1 MARSNGRS
9 IATKVSIEGEKQY
22 KSAVT
27 SINTALKTLKTE
39 MTAVTAVFQTNA
51 NSEAAL
57 SAKMSVLTQTLAKQK
72 EKIDVLNNAIKA
84 GKKAQDEWKS
94 AIEKTKS
101 QLDDNNKKLA
111 ATDEKTR
118 ESGKQWLTYKTQVDA
133 ARSELKSLENSSE
146 DTADAQEKLKT
157 KIADLEGKMK
167 ELDSSTNGA
176 ASETGKLLES
186 QEEITR
192 TLTTQEGKLQG
203 VTNKTEKWQ
212 QQLNTARAEEAN
224 LKVEID
230 KTNGYLSEAKN
241 SADRCATSIDKMGKE
256 VKEAAEDMEDG
267 AESTERVS
275 ESFDALSSILI
286 TSGVVNGI
294 KKVKDALEEC
304 VDVSADF
311 HYTMATVQAVSGAT
325 TDEMNKLETQ
335 AKDYASTTVFMAQDV
350 ANAYQVMG
358 QAGWTADEMLDSM
371 AGTMSLASA
380 ASEDLGDTTNIVV
393 DAMTA
398 FGYSADQ
405 AGHFADV
412 LARASA
418 DTNTSVALL
427 GNSFQACATTAGGM
441 GYSIDDVAVALGIM
455 ANNGLKAEMSGTA
468 LTTALTR
475 MSGANDTASAAMED
489 LGLTMF
495 ETSGQAKPLGQFL
508 GELRN
513 SFKGMTEEQK
523 INNAYM
529 LAGQRGMK
537 GLLAIVNASDDDW
550 NNLTESIANC
560 SGAAGEMSNIQLDTY
575 TGQVKLLQSA
585 TEGLEIAVGDKLT
598 PALGELAEGFTGV
611 STGLTDF
618 VENNEAAVPV
628 ITGVV
633 AALGTFTAGI
643 TVATTAVKVFQ
654 LVTSTFGAAINP
666 VAAIIGGVSA
676 AAGLLTAAFAKSA
689 NETDTWTAAIEDA
702 KETAEDWEETKQTL
716 EESQEKTMG
725 LMTSLIAL
733 MGQENKSAAQTA
745 QVKKTVE
752 ELNNSVEGLNLNYD
766 EQTDTLNMT
775 TEALESYVKT
785 MMLQQ
790 KAEAIV
796 NQMIQ
801 LEGNR
806 YSLEK
811 QLADAQEE
819 LAAAQDKVNEA
830 AKNGTIAWDSLTEQQ
845 EIAQGKCDDLQESL
859 DSTNGSYAALENQY
873 NSITGEIDE
882 YNQKT
887 EDATEGTSNLS
898 EMAEAAGDALEA
910 ETEEMQ
916 EANEALAD
924 VYAKAR
930 EATESGGQLRDVYN
944 DLEKEFE
951 KYKDTASEAAVK
963 TAEMQLAALN
973 LRATNEELI
982 TQYPGLVAGVESL
995 GFPLEDLSQWLI
1007 NNEISAEE
1015 WGEGVNSAKD
1025 SIVNGFEKL
1034 KTDAEISLSDM
1045 AANLEYN
1052 VQAYRNWDQNL
1063 ADLMAEA
1070 VANQDQGAIDLV
1082 NVMRGLGVG
1091 YATQVQAMVDDTEGK
1106 YEALTAEMGKVR
1118 EAGIL
1123 ETYNSTEAS
1132 KALITGAMTDIS
1144 TAGAEAIQTGDYEG
1158 AGAANAED
1166 YTGGIEDQEGTVET
1180 AAEAVSDAGANAAE
1194 GKKNKYK
1201 TAGAN
1206 AITQLKI
1213 GMLSQKNSVSV
1224 AVKTIAEGAA
1234 SQFNTVSWYSLGYN
1248 IASGVARGI
1257 NANSYLIKN
1266 AATAAAN
1273 AAYNSAK
1280 NKLGIHS
1287 PSRVMAQIG
1296 KYYDEGFAQGITE
1309 NISEVTKAANRMARE
1324 SATGVYQTGGRQETN
1339 KTTKPDNGAGNERL
1353 EQLLEQYLPE
1363 ILRKMENE
1371 TGITAKG
1378 LAKAISPYIDSD
1390 LGKTERR
1397 KSRGN

>member
-1 MARSNGRS
+1 MANGRS
-9 IATKVSIEGEKQY
+9 IATKVSIEGEKAY
-22 KSAVT
+22 KSAIS

-39 MTAVTAVFQTNA
+39 MTAVTATFQGNA
-51 NSEAAL
+51 NSQEAL
-57 SAKMSVLTQTLAKQK
+57 SAKLNTLVNTLAKQR
-72 EKIDVLNNAIKA
+72 EKIETLNKAIKA
-84 GKKAQDEWKS
+84 GKEAQQQWQNQIAKTQTALDKNAAE
-94 AIEKTKS
+94 IEK
-101 QLDDNNKKLA
+101 LDK
-111 ATDEKTR
+111 AT
-118 ESGKQWLTYKTQVDA
+118 SGGATQWLTYKKQLDA
-133 ARSELKSLENSSE
+133 TEQELEELKNTEG
-146 DTADAQEKLKT
+146 DTTEAQEELKT
-157 KIADLEGKMK
+157 KIAELKSKMK
-167 ELDSSTNGA
+167 ELDDSTGGV
-176 ASETGKLLES
+176 SEKMGSLLEE
-186 QEEITR
+186 QEKQTQ
-192 TLTTQEGKLQG
+192 TMTKQQEGLQK
-203 VTNKTEKWQ
+203 VTDKTERWQ
-212 QQLNTARAEEAN
+212 AQLNTAKAEEAN
-224 LKVEID
+224 LTVEIN
-230 KTNGYLSEAKN
+230 KTNGYLEEAKN
-241 SADRCATSIDKMGKE
+241 ASDRCATSIDKMGRE

-267 AESTERVS
+267 ADSASRVG
-275 ESFDALSSILI
+275 ESFDTLSSILI
-286 TSGVVNGI
+286 TSGVAEGI
-294 KKVKDALEEC
+294 RKVAAALKEC

-325 TDEMNKLETQ
+325 TDEMGKLEAQ

-358 QAGWTADEMLDSM
+358 QAGWTVDEMLDSM

-398 FGYSADQ
+398 FGYGADQ

-475 MSGANDTASAAMED
+475 MSGANETANGAMED

-495 ETSGQAKPLGQFL
+495 DTSGKAKPLGQFL
-508 GELRN
+508 GELRD
-513 SFKGMTEEQK
+513 SFAGMTEEQK

-537 GLLAIVNASDDDW
+537 GLLAIVNASDEDW

-560 SGAAGEMSNIQLDTY
+560 SGAAENMSNIQLDTY
-575 TGQVKLLQSA
+575 TGQVKLLESA

-598 PALGELAEGFTGV
+598 PALGELAEGFTKALN
-611 STGLTDF
+611 GLTGF
-618 VENNEAAVPV
+618 VNNNEEAVPV

-633 AALGTFTAGI
+633 AALATFTTGI

-654 LVTSTFGAAINP
+654 LVTSTFGAAMGP
-666 VAAIIGGVSA
+666 VGLIIGGVSA

-702 KETAEDWEETKQTL
+702 KETAEGWEETKQTI

-830 AKNGTIAWDSLTEQQ
+830 AKNGTTAWDSLTEQQ

-859 DSTNGSYAALENQY
+859 DSTNDSYAALENQY
-873 NSITGEIDE
+873 NSITGEIDQ

-887 EDATEGTSNLS
+887 EDASDQTGELGDT
-898 EMAEAAGDALEA
+898 AENTAGAVEEL
-910 ETEEMQ
+910 TEEMQ
-916 EANEALAD
+916 EANDALAD
-924 VYAKAR
+924 VTDKAA
-930 EATESGGQLRDVYN
+930 EATESGGDLRSIYE

-963 TAEMQLAALN
+963 TAEIQLAALN

-995 GFPLEDLSQWLI
+995 GIPLEDLSQWLI

-1015 WGEGVNSAKD
+1015 WGEGVNSVKD
-1025 SIVNGFEKL
+1025 SIINGFQKL
-1034 KTDAEISLSDM
+1034 STDAEISLSEM
-1045 AANLEYN
+1045 ADNLEYN
-1052 VQAYRNWDQNL
+1052 VQAYQNWDQNL
-1063 ADLMAEA
+1063 TDLMADA
-1070 VANQDQGAIDLV
+1070 VANHDQGAIDLI

-1091 YATQVQAMVDDTEGK
+1091 YATQVQAMVDDTAGN
-1106 YEALTAEMGKVR
+1106 YERLSAAMGEV
-1118 EAGIL
+1118 G
-1123 ETYNSTEAS
+1123 ETGGWAFYNSTNAS
-1132 KALITGAMTDIS
+1132 LARVDGLYEEYS
-1144 TAGAEAIQTGDYEG
+1144 TSGAETLQTGDYEG

-1166 YTGGIEDQEGTVET
+1166 YAGGIEDQTGTVET
-1180 AAEAVSDAGANAAE
+1180 AAEAVSDAGAGAAE
-1194 GKKNKYK
+1194 GEKSKYK
-1201 TAGAN
+1201 DAGGN
-1206 AITQLKI
+1206 AITQFKI
-1213 GMLSQKNSVSV
+1213 GMLGKQESVKV
-1224 AVKTIAEGAA
+1224 AAQTIAASAA
-1234 SQFNTVSWYSLGYN
+1234 SQFNSVSWYNVGYN
-1248 IASGVARGI
+1248 IAAGVARGI
-1257 NANSYLIKN
+1257 NANSWMIKQAAEN
-1266 AATAAAN
+1266 AAQNAYEAA
-1273 AAYNSAK
+1273 K
-1280 NKLGIHS
+1280 DKLGIRS
-1287 PSRVMAQIG
+1287 PSRVMAEVG
-1296 KYYDEGFAQGITE
+1296 RYYDEGFAQGITE
-1309 NISEVTKAANRMARE
+1309 HISEVTKAANRMSRE
-1324 SATGVYQTGGRQETN
+1324 SATGVYGAGSRAETAKKSAGN
-1339 KTTKPDNGAGNERL
+1339 DNGNQKL
-1353 EQLLEQYLPE
+1353 EKILEQYLPE
-1363 ILRKMENE
+1363 IVEKMDNGS
-1371 TGITAKG
+1371 GITAKG
-1378 LAKAISPYIDSD
+1378 LAKAVAPYIDSD
-1390 LGKTERR
+1390 LGNKERR
-1397 KSRGN
+1397 KRRGN

>member
-1 MARSNGRS
+1 MASRS

-22 KSAVT
+22 KSAIT
-27 SINTALKTLKTE
+27 SINTSLRTLKAE
-39 MTAVTAVFQTNA
+39 MTAVTAEFQTNA
-51 NSEAAL
+51 NSEDAL
-57 SAKMSVLTQTLAKQK
+57 RAKLGVLNQTLDKQR
-72 EKIDVLNNAIKA
+72 EKINTL
-84 GKKAQDEWKS
+84 KS
-94 AIEKTKS
+94 AIE
-101 QLDDNNKKLA
+101 
-111 ATDEKTR
+111 
-118 ESGKQWLTYKTQVDA
+118 SGKAAQNKYAESIQKIKEGLGKTNQELSKFDKTTQENGKTWLSYKTQLDA
-133 ARSELKSLENSSE
+133 ANQKLEALKKSTGDTSAEQAELKGN
-146 DTADAQEKLKT
+146 
-157 KIADLEGKMK
+157 IADLESKMK
-167 ELDSSTNGA
+167 DLETSTGGA
-176 ASETGKLLES
+176 AKTAGELLETQAQTQRTLAT
-186 QEEITR
+186 QEER
-192 TLTTQEGKLQG
+192 LQG

-212 QQLNTARAEEAN
+212 AQLYTAKSSEAD

-230 KTNGYLSEAKN
+230 KTNGYLNEAVN

-275 ESFDALSSILI
+275 ESFDALSSILV

-325 TDEMNKLETQ
+325 TDEMGKLETQ

-358 QAGWTADEMLDSM
+358 QAGWTVDEMLDSM
-371 AGTMSLASA
+371 KGTMSLASA
-380 ASEDLGDTTNIVV
+380 AGEDLGETTNIVV

-398 FGYSADQ
+398 FGYGADQ

-475 MSGANDTASAAMED
+475 MSGANDTAAGAMEE
-489 LGLTMF
+489 LGLTMY
-495 ETSGQAKPLGQFL
+495 ETGTGRAKPLSQFL
-508 GELRN
+508 GELRD
-513 SFKGMTEEQK
+513 SFAGMTEEQK

-560 SGAAGEMSNIQLDTY
+560 SGAAEEMSDIQLDTY
-575 TGQVKLLQSA
+575 TGQVKLLKSA
-585 TEGLEIAVGDKLT
+585 TEALEIAVGDKLT

-611 STGLTDF
+611 LTGLTGF

-633 AALGTFTAGI
+633 AALATFTAGI

-676 AAGLLTAAFAKSA
+676 AAGLLTAAFAQSA

-716 EESQEKTMG
+716 EESQEETMG

-819 LAAAQDKVNEA
+819 LAAAQDKVNKA
-830 AKNGTIAWDSLTEQQ
+830 AQNGTTAWDSLTEQQ
-845 EIAQGKCDDLQESL
+845 EIAQGKCDDLQGSL
-859 DSTNGSYAALENQY
+859 DSTNDSYAALENEY
-873 NSITGEIDE
+873 NSITGEIDQ
-882 YNQKT
+882 YNEKT
-887 EDATEGTSNLS
+887 EDATEETSNLS

-930 EATESGGQLRDVYN
+930 EATESGGDLRDVYN
-944 DLEKEFE
+944 ELESEFE

-995 GFPLEDLSQWLI
+995 GVPLEDLSQWLI
-1007 NNEISAEE
+1007 DSEISAEE

-1025 SIVNGFEKL
+1025 SIINGFEKL
-1034 KTDAEISLSDM
+1034 KTDAEISLSEM

-1052 VQAYRNWDQNL
+1052 VQAYQSWDQNL
-1063 ADLMAEA
+1063 EDLMAQA
-1070 VANQDQGAIDLV
+1070 VAANDQGAIDLV
-1082 NVMRGLGVG
+1082 NTMRDLGVG
-1091 YATQVQAMVDDTEGK
+1091 YAAQVQAMKDDTTGIFWDMADNME
-1106 YEALTAEMGKVR
+1106 
-1118 EAGIL
+1118 EAGKAGATGYYHGVEDSKQNASGIWQ
-1123 ETYNSTEAS
+1123 EISTEGTEDA
-1132 KALITGAMTDIS
+1132 
-1144 TAGAEAIQTGDYEG
+1144 QTGDYEG

-1166 YTGGIEDQEGTVET
+1166 YAGGIEDQEGTVET

-1194 GKKNKYK
+1194 GEKNKYK

-1213 GMLSQKNSVSV
+1213 GMMLQKNSASV

-1266 AATAAAN
+1266 AATRAAKT
-1273 AAYNSAK
+1273 AYNSAK
-1280 NKLGIHS
+1280 KTLGIHS
-1287 PSRVMAQIG
+1287 PSRVMAEVG
-1296 KYYDEGFAQGITE
+1296 RYYDEGFAQGITE

-1339 KTTKPDNGAGNERL
+1339 KTTKSDNGAGNERL

-1378 LAKAISPYIDSD
+1378 LAKAVSPYIDDD
-1390 LGKTERR
+1390 LGQTERR
-1397 KSRGN
+1397 RRRGN

>member
-57 SAKMSVLTQTLAKQK
+57 SAKMGVLTQTLAKQK

-94 AIEKTKS
+94 AIQKTKE
-101 QLDDNNKKLA
+101 QLEENNKKLA
-111 ATDEKTR
+111 SADEKTR

-133 ARSELKSLENSSE
+133 AKSELKSLKNSSE

-230 KTNGYLSEAKN
+230 QTNGYLSEAKN

-275 ESFDALSSILI
+275 ESFDALSSILV

-325 TDEMNKLETQ
+325 TDEMGKLETQ

-380 ASEDLGDTTNIVV
+380 ASEDLGNTTNIVV

-441 GYSIDDVAVALGIM
+441 GYSVDDVAVALGIM

-508 GELRN
+508 GELRD

-560 SGAAGEMSNIQLDTY
+560 SGAAEEMSNIQLDTY
-575 TGQVKLLQSA
+575 TGQVKLLESA

-598 PALGELAEGFTGV
+598 PALGELADGFTGV
-611 STGLTDF
+611 LTGLTGF

-654 LVTSTFGAAINP
+654 LVTSTFGAAMNP
-666 VAAIIGGVSA
+666 VALALGGISI
-676 AAGLLTAAFAKSA
+676 AAGLLV
-689 NETDTWTAAIEDA
+689 TDFT
-702 KETAEDWEETKQTL
+702 
-716 EESQEKTMG
+716 
-725 LMTSLIAL
+725 
-733 MGQENKSAAQTA
+733 
-745 QVKKTVE
+745 
-752 ELNNSVEGLNLNYD
+752 
-766 EQTDTLNMT
+766 
-775 TEALESYVKT
+775 ALEGAEEDFRGKHEAT
-785 MMLQQ
+785 MAGFDAETENIEVLAARLDELTSKSSLNAAEQ
-790 KAEAIV
+790 AEVEAIV
-796 NQMIQ
+796 GSLNGSIPNLGLEYDKLTGSVNLTTDAIISAAKAMANQ
-801 LEGNR
+801 
-806 YSLEK
+806 EK
-811 QLADAQEE
+811 ITEDYELLNTLTDKLAESQNTLSESEVSLADAQTAYDEALQE
-819 LAAAQDKVNEA
+819 YNEHLGEA
-830 AKNGTIAWDSLTEQQ
+830 PGVVTEYKDALNNAK
-845 EIAQGKCDDLQESL
+845 DDLEFWEDQVKR
-859 DSTNGSYAALENQY
+859 DTDAASGYQ
-873 NSITGEIDE
+873 TEIDNTTAE
-882 YNQKT
+882 IQELSSATTTASEET
-887 EDATEGTSNLS
+887 ENFTEFT
-898 EMAEAAGDALEA
+898 EAAGDALEA

-930 EATESGGQLRDVYN
+930 EATESGGQLRDTYN

-995 GFPLEDLSQWLI
+995 GVPLEDLSQWLI
-1007 NNEISAEE
+1007 ESEISAEE
-1015 WGEGVNSAKD
+1015 WGEKVNSAKD
-1025 SIVNGFEKL
+1025 SIVNGFQKL
-1034 KTDAEISLSDM
+1034 STDAEISLDEM

-1070 VANQDQGAIDLV
+1070 VANQDQGALDLV

-1091 YATQVQAMVDDTEGK
+1091 YATQVQAMVDDTAGK

-1144 TAGAEAIQTGDYEG
+1144 TAGAEAIQTGDYAG
-1158 AGAANAED
+1158 AGEANAEN
-1166 YTGGIEDQEGTVET
+1166 YAGGVEDQQGTVET

-1194 GKKNKYK
+1194 GEKDKYK
-1201 TAGAN
+1201 TAGVK

-1213 GMLSQKNSVSV
+1213 GMLSQKNSVSI

-1324 SATGVYQTGGRQETN
+1324 SATGVYQTGERQETS
-1339 KTTKPDNGAGNERL
+1339 KTTKSDNGAGNERL